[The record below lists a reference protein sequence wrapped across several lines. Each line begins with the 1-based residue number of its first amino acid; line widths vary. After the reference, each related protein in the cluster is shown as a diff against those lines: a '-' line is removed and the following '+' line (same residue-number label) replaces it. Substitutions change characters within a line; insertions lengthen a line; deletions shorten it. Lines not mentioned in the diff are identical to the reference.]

1 MLIKLT
7 LLSYNNLLLDTE
19 KQILYADFNVINYLY
34 EKKIKVAS
42 DILLYPDSTAMNIV
56 LRLRKKTV
64 SNLVSTDLQ
73 ERILSNA
80 NQQKL
85 KVFFFGDKQSV
96 LEKLKEKISYNYPGL
111 IPVGYIN
118 GYDYNNDIVISLINK
133 IQPDILFV
141 GLGVGRQ
148 EPWIIENAKKLNAC
162 FIISVGG
169 WFRFLSGA
177 KKRAPVIFCKFH
189 LEWLYKIV
197 TDFKRLWRR
206 YLFGIPKFFY
216 RVLFGKIKFEIVD
229 QDG

>member
-34 EKKIKVAS
+34 ENNIKVAS
-42 DILLYPDSTAMNIV
+42 NILLYPDSTSMNIV

-80 NQQKL
+80 NQQKR

-96 LEKLKEKISYNYPGL
+96 LEKLKEKISYDYPGL
-111 IPVGYIN
+111 LVGYIKS
-118 GYDYNNDIVISLINK
+118 DTITIMLLSLGFINK
-133 IQPDILFV
+133 TQPDILFV

-148 EPWIIENAKKLNAC
+148 N
-162 FIISVGG
+162 
-169 WFRFLSGA
+169 
-177 KKRAPVIFCKFH
+177 
-189 LEWLYKIV
+189 
-197 TDFKRLWRR
+197 
-206 YLFGIPKFFY
+206 
-216 RVLFGKIKFEIVD
+216 
-229 QDG
+229 DG